1 MKLSSFAPSVV
12 TASGPRATAT
22 PPTPASQARSGY
34 IYNNNNNQRIK
45 ISISELTKLLLPQLN
60 SPHFTFSKE
69 DLNTIMV
76 RLSASNMID
85 FIYSEKGWLFQ
96 LRKPHQRQTTSIHI
110 TPPSL
115 SPSKGEFE
123 KLTELFEEVH
133 RTVFPKSQKYR
144 NQHGNLVTR
153 RQHTR
158 R

>member
-1 MKLSSFAPSVV
+1 MKLSTFAPSVV
-12 TASGPRATAT
+12 TASAPRATAT

-45 ISISELTKLLLPQLN
+45 ISISELTRLLLPQLN

-85 FIYSEKGWLFQ
+85 FIYSERGWLFQ
-96 LRKPHQRQTTSIHI
+96 LRKPHQRQITSIHI

-115 SPSKGEFE
+115 SPSKGEFG
-123 KLTELFEEVH
+123 KLTELFEEIH
-133 RTVFPKSQKYR
+133 RTVFPKVEQYR
-144 NQHGNLVTR
+144 NARGSLRKKRSRNR
-153 RQHTR
+153 
-158 R
+158 